1 MFHKV
6 GYEIFNLSENLTIN
20 DFCCN
25 NCDMTQM
32 AVSFGSQGNIKINFL
47 NNLLNKKK
55 TDSML
60 SLMEKDVLENW
71 EPTYKESYTA
81 DYFSLLEKQIQE
93 GYNEILSI
101 LYHGI
106 YLPRKKFTQF
116 PQFIRLPP
124 KNFNSLL
131 SSEYLI
137 NISKQ
142 QLLSAPTINSVT
154 TNTTTGQPNPNAPQE
169 IVYSKVLLSHP
180 QLPIYLSSNNR
191 GVISVYSF
199 SPYKDVNC
207 TIDEYYIEKNSS
219 LEQKQPHAINKMK
232 FNSYGDNLLCNDSD
246 GSVYTWNFDHSN
258 TRKTPKNIIQQ
269 TAGEFCSD
277 DCCFLNNTGIIA
289 TTSHKIDEKPK
300 TCLFDLLLPQKQ
312 RKINEISIGG
322 DRILPISS
330 DASFIIGNDTKP
342 GNISFIDIRKME
354 VVNSFQAY
362 QNGYIKDIKVSPN
375 ENFLVTYGDDVFVKI
390 WDLSNKT
397 NPLLIESFQ
406 PFDGKSEKR
415 PKNKLQLVNG
425 FLFAS
430 KDNSIKLL
438 RNNII

>member
-1 MFHKV
+1 M
-6 GYEIFNLSENLTIN
+6 
-20 DFCCN
+20 
-25 NCDMTQM
+25 NC
-32 AVSFGSQGNIKINFL
+32 
-47 NNLLNKKK
+47 
-55 TDSML
+55 
-60 SLMEKDVLENW
+60 
-71 EPTYKESYTA
+71 P
-81 DYFSLLEKQIQE
+81 
-93 GYNEILSI
+93 
-101 LYHGI
+101 
-106 YLPRKKFTQF
+106 
-116 PQFIRLPP
+116 
-124 KNFNSLL
+124 
-131 SSEYLI
+131 
-137 NISKQ
+137 
-142 QLLSAPTINSVT
+142 
-154 TNTTTGQPNPNAPQE
+154 
-169 IVYSKVLLSHP
+169 
-180 QLPIYLSSNNR
+180 
-191 GVISVYSF
+191 
-199 SPYKDVNC
+199 
-207 TIDEYYIEKNSS
+207 IDEYYIEKNSS

-246 GSVYTWNFDHSN
+246 GSVYTWNFDHAN
-258 TRKTPKNIIQQ
+258 TRKIPKNIIQQ
-269 TAGEFCSD
+269 VSGQFCSD

-289 TTSHKIDEKPK
+289 TTSHKVEERPK

-330 DASFIIGNDTKP
+330 DASFIIANDTKP

-397 NPLLIESFQ
+397 SPLLIESFQ
-406 PFDGKSEKR
+406 QIKKKSEKR
-415 PKNKLQLVNG
+415 PKNKLQLING